1 MAETTFTVR
10 VRPGTSR
17 TSVGGSY
24 GDQPALI
31 VAVTAP
37 AVDGRANDAVI
48 TALSDAFGMRPRD
61 IRIVSGQASR
71 SKVVAIECVDAEAMQ
86 ARLLTLLGRH

>member
-1 MAETTFTVR
+1 M
-10 VRPGTSR
+10 RPGTSR
-17 TSVGGSY
+17 TSVGGAY
-24 GDQPALI
+24 GDQGALI

-71 SKVVAIECVDAEAMQ
+71 SKVVAIACTDATAIQ
-86 ARLLTLLGRH
+86 ARLLALLGSH